1 VKRILVGVF
10 SETGNTMKIG
20 EAIREEAK
28 DLGHSVDLESVGSI
42 DPAKL
47 SDYDAAFIGS
57 TCHSS
62 NVAQPV
68 LDLLAK
74 LPRKAGLRLAG
85 FVTHSTWGPSDN
97 AHRQSIH
104 ERWAGLC
111 QATFEKACADK
122 GIDFFGY
129 FSCMG
134 VPNTQ
139 IEAFI
144 RDTIITDD
152 ADWTEYLEEVR
163 QHPNDQDLQDAR
175 AFARGA
181 LKEL

>member
-1 VKRILVGVF
+1 MKRVLVGVF

-20 EAIREEAK
+20 EAIRDEAVE
-28 DLGHSVDLESVGSI
+28 LGLSVDLESVDSI
-42 DPAKL
+42 DSAKL

-57 TCHSS
+57 ACHSS
-62 NVAQPV
+62 NLAQPV

-74 LPRKAGLRLAG
+74 LPEKAGLRLAG

-97 AHRQSIH
+97 AYRQSIH

-111 QATFEKACADK
+111 QPTFEKACANK
-122 GIDFFGY
+122 GIDFLGF

-134 VPNTQ
+134 VPNQQ

-144 RDTIITDD
+144 HNTIITDK
-152 ADWTEYLEEVR
+152 AEWTEYLEEAPR
-163 QHPNDQDLQDAR
+163 HPNDQDLLNAR
-175 AFARGA
+175 AFARGV
-181 LKEL
+181 LEKL

>member
-1 VKRILVGVF
+1 MKRVLVGVF

-20 EAIREEAK
+20 EAIRDEAK
-28 DLGHSVDLESVGSI
+28 ELGLSVDLESVVTI

-47 SDYDAAFIGS
+47 SGYDAAFIGS

-74 LPRKAGLRLAG
+74 LPENTGLRLAG

-97 AHRQSIH
+97 ARRQSVF
-104 ERWAGLC
+104 ERWAGFC
-111 QATFEKACADK
+111 QPTFEKICANK
-122 GIDFFGY
+122 GIDFLGF

-134 VPNTQ
+134 VPNQQ

-144 RDTIITDD
+144 HSTIITDE
-152 ADWTEYLEEVR
+152 AEWAEYLEEVR
-163 QHPNDQDLQDAR
+163 RHPNDQDLHNAR
-175 AFARGA
+175 AFARLA
-181 LKEL
+181 IEKL